1 MERSR
6 FTALAVAFV
15 LASCG
20 GGYAGGSGGATPA
33 FVVDTHR
40 QGSSG
45 LIKHVVIM
53 IQENRSFNNFFA
65 TFPGADGT
73 TYGMMGKKRIHLTE
87 TNLVWPCDLGHS
99 RNAYLEDDD
108 NGKMDGF
115 YLEGNGNKAPCIGQA
130 GRRPYQYVKPAQIQ
144 PYWDMAGQYVLA
156 EHMFQ
161 TQGSGSF
168 TAHQDLIRGGTTFD
182 AALDEALVDFPTV
195 APWGCNAPPKAK
207 TSYLLWTGSYIH
219 GEHNKGPFP
228 CTNKFPGSGSYY
240 HTLADELDAKKISWR
255 YYTPKLSSTGRLWN
269 AFNMIASVRYGPEWG
284 TNVVWPETTIFTDIT
299 NGTLPA
305 VSWLIPDGKNSD
317 HPGSAATDTGPS
329 WVASVVNAIGQS
341 SLWDSTAI
349 VVVWDD
355 WGGFYDNMP
364 PPPVGGSQFDH
375 WGGLGFRV
383 PCIIVSPYA
392 REATKS
398 KPGYISPTDYEFG
411 SILKFVED
419 NWDLPRLGTTDGRAN
434 SIVDSFDFTQ
444 PPRTFT
450 KIPSSYPL
458 EYFEREAPSNIP
470 LDSE

>member
-6 FTALAVAFV
+6 LAALAVAFV

-20 GGYAGGSGGATPA
+20 GGYGGGSGGATPA
-33 FVVDTHR
+33 LVVDTHR

-99 RNAYLEDDD
+99 RNAYLEDYD

-115 YLEGNGNKAPCIGQA
+115 YLEGNGNRAPCIGKA

-207 TSYLLWTGSYIH
+207 TSYLLWNGSTIH
-219 GEHNKGPFP
+219 GEHDKGPFP

-240 HTLADELDAKKISWR
+240 HTLADELDAKQIKWK

-329 WVASVVNAIGQS
+329 WVASVVNAVGLS
-341 SLWDSTAI
+341 NYWNSTVI
-349 VVVWDD
+349 VVLWDD
-355 WGGFYDNMP
+355 WGGFYDHVAP
-364 PPPVGGSQFDH
+364 DETPG
-375 WGGLGFRV
+375 WGGNGFRIPMLV
-383 PCIIVSPYA
+383 LSPYMKIGA
-392 REATKS
+392 GS
-398 KPGYISPTDYEFG
+398 NGGYVSSTPYSYG
-411 SILKFVED
+411 SLLRYVED
-419 NWDLPRLGTTDGRAN
+419 NWGLGRLGTSDATAN
-434 SIVDSFDFTQ
+434 SISDMLDYTQ
-444 PPRTFT
+444 KERTFT
-450 KIPSSYPL
+450 KIPSSHSRA
-458 EYFEREAPSNIP
+458 YFERQAGTPQNGDPE
-470 LDSE
+470 